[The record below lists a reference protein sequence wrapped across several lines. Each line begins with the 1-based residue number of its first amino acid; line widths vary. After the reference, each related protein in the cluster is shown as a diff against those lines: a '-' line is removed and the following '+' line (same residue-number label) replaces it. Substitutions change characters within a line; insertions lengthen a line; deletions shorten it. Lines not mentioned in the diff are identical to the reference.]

1 MGEVGWGVRG
11 MCVWVCGWGKSRVG
25 FRGRLRRRGRTP
37 GGVGGMWADVSTWEG
52 CSWGVLGNDV
62 WGGGCGGGG
71 VFWG

>member
-37 GGVGGMWADVSTWEG
+37 GGVGGMWAA
-52 CSWGVLGNDV
+52 GVHGGVARVGFLGNDV